1 RALANDP
8 PLIVADEP
16 TGNLDSTTAEDVFQ
30 LFKSLIAKGRTM
42 IMVTHSL
49 DLAVRGS
56 RVVEIRDGR
65 ITNDVPATLHPRARN
80 RNGAQQGIS
89 EQHPVGSVQ

>member
-1 RALANDP
+1 M
-8 PLIVADEP
+8 ADEP

-30 LFKSLIAKGRTM
+30 LFKGLIARGKTM

-56 RVVEIRDGR
+56 RVVEIRDGH
-65 ITNDVPATLHPRARN
+65 ITNDVPAAQHPRAR
-80 RNGAQQGIS
+80 RPAGSGATGVARVS
-89 EQHPVGSVQ
+89 

>member
-1 RALANDP
+1 MTEIPKSHPRYASL
-8 PLIVADEP
+8 VARERV
-16 TGNLDSTTAEDVFQ
+16 AEGVKRGYTSSQ
-30 LFKSLIAKGRTM
+30 GLIAQGKTM

-65 ITNDVPATLHPRARN
+65 ITNDVPAALHPRAR
-80 RNGAQQGIS
+80 R
-89 EQHPVGSVQ
+89 PVGSGRLIGESVSQ

>member
-1 RALANDP
+1 
-8 PLIVADEP
+8 VADEP

-30 LFKSLIAKGRTM
+30 LFKGLIAQGKTM

-65 ITNDVPATLHPRARN
+65 ITNDVPAALHPRAR
-80 RNGAQQGIS
+80 RAVVS
-89 EQHPVGSVQ
+89 GSVGQ